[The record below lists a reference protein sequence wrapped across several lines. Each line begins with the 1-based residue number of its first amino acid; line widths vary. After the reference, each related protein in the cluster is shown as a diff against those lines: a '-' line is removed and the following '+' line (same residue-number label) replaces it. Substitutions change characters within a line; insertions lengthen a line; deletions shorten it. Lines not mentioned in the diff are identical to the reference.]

1 MRDWDKEAV
10 WKAISELSD
19 IRAQYSIFDDEEAPK
34 YCACSYGIR
43 ALREVI
49 GEPIKE

>member
-1 MRDWDKEAV
+1 MGNWDKEAV
-10 WKAISELSD
+10 WIAISELTD
-19 IRAQYSIFDDEEAPK
+19 IRAQYSIFDNEETLK
-34 YCACSYGIR
+34 YLACSYGIK